1 MPGRDAGADGIES
14 LVSEQVRAERQA
26 AKAAPLPHLQNEIED
41 GDQSAQVR
49 PPGENIPARRE
60 LVKPL

>member
-1 MPGRDAGADGIES
+1 VPGRDAGADGIES

-41 GDQSAQVR
+41 GNQSAQIRSVEGSSLQVR
-49 PPGENIPARRE
+49 LQCCFI
-60 LVKPL
+60 